1 MIYLPFDFFSV
12 TVQERWHRLSFML
25 AETSKGDAEDCT
37 VFHLFLG
44 TDTHLYWVIHTT
56 STASL
61 YELHTGLSCV
71 WGFNLWL
78 SGSLKLLAQARSHQT
93 KGWTCPWVMRWPSAW
108 EGLTTVES
116 IPLWFC
122 TAATSIPQ
130 QNLLHWASGMPSR
143 RLLLEP
149 QGTLTSEQRGF
160 WKKNE
165 RHGPERQVCRVSI
178 WRPQRSVQ
186 ASCLNSTQ
194 VREEPSLSKVSLKL
208 CALGNQQRGWN
219 VGNFP
224 GSLSRHARNQ
234 WIDPAHL

>member
-1 MIYLPFDFFSV
+1 MLKTLHCFPPFFGH
-12 TVQERWHRLSFML
+12 WHSSLLS
-25 AETSKGDAEDCT
+25 
-37 VFHLFLG
+37 
-44 TDTHLYWVIHTT
+44 DTHYEHSIPVWVAHWPFLCLGLQLRAFRLFEALSPSPVT
-56 STASL
+56 SNQRMDMPLGDEMALSMGRTHNRGAS
-61 YELHTGLSCV
+61 S
-71 WGFNLWL
+71 
-78 SGSLKLLAQARSHQT
+78 
-93 KGWTCPWVMRWPSAW
+93 SAW
-108 EGLTTVES
+108 QS

-122 TAATSIPQ
+122 TTATSIPQ
-130 QNLLHWASGMPSR
+130 QNLLNWASGMPSR

-178 WRPQRSVQ
+178 WRPQRSVW

>member
-1 MIYLPFDFFSV
+1 MLKTLHCFPPFFGHWHSSLVSDTHYEHSIPVWVAHWPFLCLGLQLRAFRLFEALSPSPVTSNQRMDMPLGDGMALSMGRTHNRGVYSSVILHHSYLYPSAKP
-12 TVQERWHRLSFML
+12 L
-25 AETSKGDAEDCT
+25 ALGKWDAKQKAAAGATGDAHIWT
-37 VFHLFLG
+37 V
-44 TDTHLYWVIHTT
+44 
-56 STASL
+56 
-61 YELHTGLSCV
+61 
-71 WGFNLWL
+71 
-78 SGSLKLLAQARSHQT
+78 
-93 KGWTCPWVMRWPSAW
+93 
-108 EGLTTVES
+108 
-116 IPLWFC
+116 
-122 TAATSIPQ
+122 
-130 QNLLHWASGMPSR
+130 
-143 RLLLEP
+143 RLL
-149 QGTLTSEQRGF
+149 
-160 WKKNE
+160 KKNE

>member
-1 MIYLPFDFFSV
+1 MLKTLHCFPPFFGH
-12 TVQERWHRLSFML
+12 WHSSLLS
-25 AETSKGDAEDCT
+25 
-37 VFHLFLG
+37 
-44 TDTHLYWVIHTT
+44 DTHYEHSIPVWVAHWPFLCLGLQLRAFRLFEALSPSPVT
-56 STASL
+56 SNQRMDMPL
-61 YELHTGLSCV
+61 VTG
-71 WGFNLWL
+71 
-78 SGSLKLLAQARSHQT
+78 
-93 KGWTCPWVMRWPSAW
+93 WPSAW

-130 QNLLHWASGMPSR
+130 QNLLNWASGMPSR

-149 QGTLTSEQRGF
+149 QGTLTSEQWGF

-165 RHGPERQVCRVSI
+165 RHGPERQVWRVSI

>member
-108 EGLTTVES
+108 EGLTTVEQVAVPDS
-116 IPLWFC
+116 LFLCDFAPQLPL
-122 TAATSIPQ
+122 
-130 QNLLHWASGMPSR
+130 
-143 RLLLEP
+143 
-149 QGTLTSEQRGF
+149 
-160 WKKNE
+160 
-165 RHGPERQVCRVSI
+165 
-178 WRPQRSVQ
+178 
-186 ASCLNSTQ
+186 
-194 VREEPSLSKVSLKL
+194 SLSKTSWTGQVGCQAEGCCWSHRGRSHLNSEASEKKWETRSRATSLQGQHMKAPKVCPSQL
-208 CALGNQQRGWN
+208 LEFHPSKGRTI
-219 VGNFP
+219 
-224 GSLSRHARNQ
+224 S
-234 WIDPAHL
+234 